1 MEMLVPAVDRR
12 VELEAEMPE
21 IPLAFFD
28 AGFDVPEGWCQ
39 ARGSFLLLSEPYRDD
54 AERARSLR
62 WPTVDRL
69 GGHLD
74 IANYPDRIARIILE
88 LAS

>member
-1 MEMLVPAVDRR
+1 MLVPAVDRR

-21 IPLAFFD
+21 IPSRFFE
-28 AGFDVPEGWCQ
+28 APLDVPEGWCQ

-54 AERARSLR
+54 AERARLLR
-62 WPTVDRL
+62 WPIVDRL

-74 IANYPDRIARIILE
+74 IANDPDRIARIIVE
-88 LAS
+88 LSS